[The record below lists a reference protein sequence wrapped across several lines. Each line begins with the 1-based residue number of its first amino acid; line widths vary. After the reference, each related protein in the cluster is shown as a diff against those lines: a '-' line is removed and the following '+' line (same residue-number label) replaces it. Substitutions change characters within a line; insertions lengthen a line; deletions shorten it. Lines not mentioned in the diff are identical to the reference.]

1 MDGFFF
7 IRNTIHGALFY
18 PYFCLA
24 VKPGRHRLF
33 EPSKSMEENEL
44 IKRLSG
50 VITKHYLPELV
61 ALGETGTLSVTTL
74 HRLCYTPERSP
85 VAFRAA
91 WVLEYIA
98 TRAPQRFLPVFA
110 AFMTRLPDQRN
121 PSCQRHFT
129 KILMV
134 ITGPK
139 APPAYQDA
147 YATTDKEQLV
157 ETVFGWLIN
166 PQTPVAVQVNCMD
179 ILFNLT
185 AEFGWIGEELQN
197 QVEFLLRDG
206 SAALQSRGRKII
218 GKLKKL
224 KTAG

>member
-1 MDGFFF
+1 
-7 IRNTIHGALFY
+7 
-18 PYFCLA
+18 
-24 VKPGRHRLF
+24 
-33 EPSKSMEENEL
+33 
-44 IKRLSG
+44 
-50 VITKHYLPELV
+50 
-61 ALGETGTLSVTTL
+61 
-74 HRLCYTPERSP
+74 
-85 VAFRAA
+85 
-91 WVLEYIA
+91 VLEYIA
-98 TRAPQRFLPVFA
+98 TRAPQRFLPVFTE
-110 AFMTRLPDQRN
+110 FMTRLPGQQN

-139 APPAYQDA
+139 APPAYQEA
-147 YATTDKEQLV
+147 YAAADREQLV

-206 SAALQSRGRKII
+206 SAALQ
-218 GKLKKL
+218 
-224 KTAG
+224 